1 MPKTTVDKK
10 VPSSDS
16 KLPKMADKSITKNKK
31 KPTQEVKKIQWKAKD
46 PSKKKGDN

>member
-10 VPSSDS
+10 VPS

-31 KPTQEVKKIQWKAKD
+31 KPTQEVKKSQWKAKD